1 MHHFNWSSTIIY
13 TDWFAFIL
21 YGLKSIPMPPST
33 IGWLIGSGNVIV
45 LYSERQLYGG
55 TLYIIEHY
63 T

>member
-1 MHHFNWSSTIIY
+1 MHHFNWSSTTIY

-21 YGLKSIPMPPST
+21 YGLKSISMQPST
-33 IGWLIGSGNVIV
+33 IGLLIGSGNEIV
-45 LYSERQLYGG
+45 FYSERQLYGG